1 MRETRYRHGRLGEG
15 LAPLIAPTAVQ
26 TRGPGEIPPLN
37 DVLYGDADCRL
48 IGRRS
53 LFSKVTI
60 ALYRGDETQAI
71 PLSIMNHDAK
81 AAARMRRH

>member
-1 MRETRYRHGRLGEG
+1 MKVWPRSSLPLLFRPEAQVE
-15 LAPLIAPTAVQ
+15 LAPLD
-26 TRGPGEIPPLN
+26 

-60 ALYRGDETQAI
+60 SLYRGDETQAI
-71 PLSIMNHDAK
+71 SLSIMHHDAK
-81 AAARMRRH
+81 AAA